1 MNVDLSTDF
10 GARVDRRLRDE
21 IIIWLTTVRPNGVP
35 EPSPVWFYWDGAT
48 ILIYSMPGKTKLKAI
63 AANPHVALNFDGD
76 TTGGDIVVLTG
87 EARVDPAAPPAHL
100 MPEYLAK
107 YLKPIAGIGMT
118 PESFA
123 TGYSV
128 AIRVTPTKVRGF

>member
-1 MNVDLSTDF
+1 M
-10 GARVDRRLRDE
+10 
-21 IIIWLTTVRPNGVP
+21 P

-107 YLKPIAGIGMT
+107 YLKPIAEKSDVI
-118 PESFA
+118 PARRLPLS
-123 TGYSV
+123 SV
-128 AIRVTPTKVRGF
+128 QASPG